1 MFLYMQQLMQ
11 TMTIS
16 ARYQIIQTYQPQD
29 ISYFM
34 WVTYYS
40 RSSTS
45 CYYITKFIRGQKSR
59 FYMNMTINK
68 LRTDIH
74 SLSITQI
81 FSIITMTKSY
91 KDSIGN
97 CYVSL
102 LYISRKYI
110 FIILVFLIIRSTFS
124 SPLAKL
130 IFLSK
135 SAS

>member
-1 MFLYMQQLMQ
+1 
-11 TMTIS
+11 
-16 ARYQIIQTYQPQD
+16 
-29 ISYFM
+29 M

-40 RSSTS
+40 RNSRGS
-45 CYYITKFIRGQKSR
+45 YYITKFIWLQKSR

-68 LRTDIH
+68 SRTHIT
-74 SLSITQI
+74 SLSIIRI
-81 FSIITMTKSY
+81 FSIIIITKSY

-102 LYISRKYI
+102 MYISRKYI

-135 SAS
+135 SASWISYLLLLSLIILFDQVSWFLEEA